1 MAELSKYFEI
11 VEITVTENTDKNG
24 KKEALSFDV
33 FKNVSHELIM
43 AFREHKIKTRDGRRR
58 KKEQY
63 TPEMLNW
70 ATEHNHIELTKE
82 WDRWTTRYAKMWE
95 YNAIDYD
102 AIESGQKFC
111 YWQRRADVLVS
122 FREGANTAKEV
133 RISETTKEVVNFLI
147 NCDFSSG
154 VITKSW
160 LYHMVKHHLSSKRL
174 KPLKLKERP
183 FWNSLKHVLKV
194 ELKQKRSTGKRFVK
208 SITLITDHVAY
219 STGKLERQATEAIRN
234 KEMEPIY
241 SGL

>member
-1 MAELSKYFEI
+1 
-11 VEITVTENTDKNG
+11 
-24 KKEALSFDV
+24 
-33 FKNVSHELIM
+33 
-43 AFREHKIKTRDGRRR
+43 
-58 KKEQY
+58 
-63 TPEMLNW
+63 
-70 ATEHNHIELTKE
+70 LTKE

-160 LYHMVKHHLSSKRL
+160 LYCMVKHHLSSKRL
-174 KPLKLKERP
+174 KPFKLKERP
-183 FWNSLKHVLKV
+183 FWDSLKHVLKV
-194 ELKQKRSTGKRFVK
+194 
-208 SITLITDHVAY
+208 
-219 STGKLERQATEAIRN
+219 
-234 KEMEPIY
+234 
-241 SGL
+241 